1 MIKVRAHPLRSLAL
15 SVSILKLD
23 LLTILVVDQCLQA
36 NVVEDLLLGALQN
49 HGRHN
54 ARLDGFNPTESADAP
69 PITRLQPRELI
80 LGPRSNQVIPSV

>member
-1 MIKVRAHPLRSLAL
+1 MSN
-15 SVSILKLD
+15 LKLD

-54 ARLDGFNPTESADAP
+54 ARLHGFNPTESADAP
-69 PITRLQPRELI
+69 PITRLQTGTDTRPAELS
-80 LGPRSNQVIPSV
+80 GHSPV